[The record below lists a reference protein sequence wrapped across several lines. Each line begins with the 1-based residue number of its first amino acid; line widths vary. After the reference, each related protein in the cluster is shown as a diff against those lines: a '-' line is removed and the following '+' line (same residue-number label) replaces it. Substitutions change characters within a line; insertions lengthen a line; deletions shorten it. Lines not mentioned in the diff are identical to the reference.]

1 LASWQL
7 CVRPFTLYCSEYTAA
22 TAVISSAALVAGGYG
37 DCPVVGSDTETTVSL
52 DEGFQKASVAADET
66 GTETAGATGVV
77 GVVTTSY
84 EEPELN
90 PFTMKVDRPFLFALR
105 DRETGPC
112 SFSGR
117 SSTPPRRSKGS
128 TTNERPTEEPNALW
142 RTPFQYS

>member
-1 LASWQL
+1 M
-7 CVRPFTLYCSEYTAA
+7 R
-22 TAVISSAALVAGGYG
+22 TAVYIVLQWIHGGDGGYLEPCAALVAGGYG

-66 GTETAGATGVV
+66 GTETAGATGVL

-105 DRETGPC
+105 DRETG
-112 SFSGR
+112 SVLFLGQVV
-117 SSTPPRRSKGS
+117 
-128 TTNERPTEEPNALW
+128 NAA
-142 RTPFQYS
+142 TQE